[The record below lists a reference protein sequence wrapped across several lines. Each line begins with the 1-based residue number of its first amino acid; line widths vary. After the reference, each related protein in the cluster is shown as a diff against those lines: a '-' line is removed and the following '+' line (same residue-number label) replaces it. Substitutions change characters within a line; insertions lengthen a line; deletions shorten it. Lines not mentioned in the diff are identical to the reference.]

1 MCGRFAL
8 TLPHDAV
15 LDVLRAQPSPRLTE
29 RLGNLGPRWNVCPTT
44 DIPVVLNHGGERLL
58 APLRWGFIPRW
69 YKTPSGGPL
78 LINARSETIAAKPA
92 FRSACRERRCLI
104 PATGFYEWREE
115 DGRKQPFRIRP
126 AAGPPE
132 GSLFAFAGVW
142 ETWRAPDG
150 GRIPACAIVTGPGAF
165 ALAHNVRAREEVEPL
180 LSRLVAAGGA
190 LLRPAD
196 APPHGG
202 FRGYVADPDGHAWEI
217 AWNPAW
223 PIDTEGRTAFAS

>member
-15 LDVLRAQPSPRLTE
+15 LDVFRAQPSPRLTE

-44 DIPVVLNHGGERLL
+44 DIPVVLAHDGERLL

-69 YKTPSGGPL
+69 YKTPTGGPL
-78 LINARSETIAAKPA
+78 LINARSETIAEKPA

-104 PATGFYEWREE
+104 PAAGFYEWREE
-115 DGRKQPFRIRP
+115 DGRKQPFWIRP

-142 ETWRAPDG
+142 ETWRGPDG
-150 GRIPACAIVTGPGAF
+150 QRIAACAIVTGPASQTLAPVHHREPQVIAPEDF
-165 ALAHNVRAREEVEPL
+165 ALWLGEDGPGAARL
-180 LSRLVAAGGA
+180 M
-190 LLRPAD
+190 RPAPEGFWTFHKVSPRVNGVKHDDPELIAPWEEED
-196 APPHGG
+196 A
-202 FRGYVADPDGHAWEI
+202 
-217 AWNPAW
+217 
-223 PIDTEGRTAFAS
+223 